1 MSSDMLIDADIASVQ
16 SFGHMEPSDSPA
28 GSGAPQG
35 WRARWT
41 RWRNRI
47 LSSSTFQKH
56 AAAFPLSR
64 PIARRRAARLFDL
77 VAGFA
82 YSQTLYAFV
91 ESGLLDWL
99 AEAPRRRSAIAD
111 HVGLSEDA
119 THRLLRAAEA
129 LQLAEELG
137 DGWWTLGGEGAA
149 LSGNPGAIAMIR
161 HHHLLYADLTDP
173 LALLRK
179 DRTEEGALSRY
190 WAYADSAD
198 AAGEGEDAVSPYSQL
213 MAASQPM
220 VAEQV
225 VSAYRFARHKRLL
238 DIGGGAG
245 AFLEAVGVATPDIA
259 LGLFDLPAVTELAR
273 TRLAAA
279 GLGARTTIHP
289 GDFRRDSLPD
299 GYDLISLVRILH
311 DYDDDVVADLLAAVR
326 SALPPGGT
334 LLIAEPMA
342 GTPGAEAMGDA
353 YFGLYLWA
361 MRSGRPRR
369 PAEIGALLTG
379 AGFSRWRLVPTHQP
393 LIARIIVASN

>member
-1 MSSDMLIDADIASVQ
+1 MA
-16 SFGHMEPSDSPA
+16 PPDSPA
-28 GSGAPQG
+28 VPAAPRG

-41 RWRNRI
+41 AWRNRI
-47 LSSSTFQKH
+47 LSSPAFQKR

-99 AEAPRRRSAIAD
+99 VVAPRQQSDIAGHIDLSA
-111 HVGLSEDA
+111 DA

-129 LQLAEELG
+129 LRLAEQLDG
-137 DGWWTLGGEGAA
+137 GWWTLGGEGAA
-149 LSGNPGAIAMIR
+149 LFGNPGAVAMIR
-161 HHHLLYADLTDP
+161 HHHLLYADLADP
-173 LALLRK
+173 LALLRQ
-179 DRTEEGALSRY
+179 DRGEAGALSRY
-190 WAYADSAD
+190 WAYADSVD
-198 AAGEGEDAVSPYSQL
+198 AAAEGEAAVSPYSQL

-225 VSAYRFARHKRLL
+225 VSAYRFSRHERLL

-245 AFLEAVGVATPDIA
+245 AFLEAVGLSTPDIA
-259 LGLFDLPAVTELAR
+259 LGLFDLPAVTELAQM
-273 TRLAAA
+273 RLETA
-279 GLGARTTIHP
+279 GLGPRVSIHP
-289 GDFRRDSLPD
+289 GDFRRDALPE
-299 GYDLISLVRILH
+299 GYDIATLVRILH
-311 DYDDDVVADLLAAVR
+311 DHDDDVVAGLLASVR

-342 GTPGAEAMGDA
+342 GTRGAEGMGDA

-369 PAEIGALLTG
+369 PEEIGALLAD
-379 AGFSRWRLVPTHQP
+379 AGFSGWRLVSTHQP
-393 LIARIIVASN
+393 LIARIIAATA

>member
-1 MSSDMLIDADIASVQ
+1 MATPD
-16 SFGHMEPSDSPA
+16 PPA
-28 GSGAPQG
+28 VPAAPRG

-41 RWRNRI
+41 AWRNRI
-47 LSSSTFQKH
+47 LSSPAFQKR

-99 AEAPRRRSAIAD
+99 AEAPRRQSDIAAHIDLSA
-111 HVGLSEDA
+111 GA

-129 LQLAEELG
+129 LWLAEQLDG
-137 DGWWTLGGEGAA
+137 DWWTLGGEGAA
-149 LSGNPGAIAMIR
+149 LSGNPGAVAMIR
-161 HHHLLYADLTDP
+161 HHHLLYADLADP

-179 DRTEEGALSRY
+179 DRDEEGALSRY
-190 WAYADSAD
+190 WAYADSVD
-198 AAGEGEDAVSPYSQL
+198 AAAEGQAAVSPYSQL

-225 VSAYRFARHKRLL
+225 VSAYRFSRHDRLL

-245 AFLEAVGVATPDIA
+245 AFLEAVGLATPEIA
-259 LGLFDLPAVTELAR
+259 LGLFDLPAVTELAQ
-273 TRLAAA
+273 TRLETA
-279 GLGARTTIHP
+279 GLSPRVTIHP
-289 GDFRRDSLPD
+289 GDFRRDAIPD
-299 GYDLISLVRILH
+299 GYDIVTLVRILH
-311 DYDDDVVADLLAAVR
+311 DHDDDVVAGLLASVR
-326 SALPPGGT
+326 SALPPDGT

-342 GTPGAEAMGDA
+342 GTRGAEAMGDA

-361 MRSGRPRR
+361 MRSGRPRH
-369 PAEIGALLTG
+369 PEEIGALLAD
-379 AGFSRWRLVPTHQP
+379 AGFSRWRLVRTHQP
-393 LIARIIVASN
+393 LIARIIVASS